1 MSIDVIRYSGDLKI
15 AVRNS
20 GTITLDTG
28 VGVGRVVITGN
39 LDVLGTQTNIT
50 STNTNILDNI
60 VVLNSG
66 EKNNYVTLGQSG
78 IAIDRGN
85 NASSTSS
92 ATLLY
97 DDTISWRLKTT
108 STFTRG
114 VWTFKSAG
122 VRSGIEVGAIR
133 FSNSGTSELGL
144 GQTGA
149 LSVRSAGSPG
159 TVYAAKVQD
168 DDDIPNKWYVDNT
181 PLRGTATSSLTSLE
195 IREGNTWVEAN
206 DDSITGNASNITTY
220 IDGVTTMIVRSNTV
234 IAAGVAIIGNTIRP
248 LTNNTNLTLQTQ
260 GTGTVLVNN
269 GISIGVSTTQPF
281 AEQGIVKVYTTS
293 TPGAGSS
300 GILFTGIDN
309 RNSPPSPIKGELISA
324 RKALVFSIIF

>member
-15 AVRNS
+15 AVQNS

-28 VGVGRVVITGN
+28 ASVGTVVITGN
-39 LDVLGTQTNIT
+39 LDVRGTQTNIT

-60 VVLNSG
+60 IVLNAG
-66 EKNNYVTLGQSG
+66 ETNNYVTLGQAG

-85 NASSTSS
+85 NASSTAS

-122 VRSGIEVGAIR
+122 VRSGIEVGAVR
-133 FSNSGTSELGL
+133 FGNSSTVELGI
-144 GQTGA
+144 
-149 LSVRSAGSPG
+149 SAGGAVSVKSFGVAG
-159 TVYAAKVQD
+159 TAYAAKVVD
-168 DDDIPNKWYVDNT
+168 DDDIPNKYYVDNT
-181 PLRGTATSSLTSLE
+181 PLRGTATTALSALAL
-195 IREGNTWVEAN
+195 IEGNSSVTVS
-206 DDSITGNASNITTY
+206 DDSISGVPSNVTTV
-220 IDGVTTMIVRSNTV
+220 IDGVTTMIVRSNSV
-234 IAAGVAIIGNTIRP
+234 IAAGVIIIGNTIRP
-248 LTNNTNLTLQTQ
+248 LVANTNLTLQTQ

-269 GISIGVSTTQPF
+269 GISIGVSTTVPF

-309 RNSPPSPIKGELISA
+309 RNVPATPIRGELISA

>member
-28 VGVGRVVITGN
+28 VSVGKVVITGN

-60 VVLNSG
+60 VVLNAG
-66 EKNNYVTLGQSG
+66 ETNNYVTLGQAG

-97 DDTISWRLKTT
+97 DDSISWRSKTT

-114 VWTFKSAG
+114 VWVFKSAG
-122 VRSGIEVGAIR
+122 IRNGIEVGAVR
-133 FSNSGTSELGL
+133 FGSSSTVELGL
-144 GQTGA
+144 
-149 LSVRSAGSPG
+149 SAGGAVSVKTFGVAG
-159 TVYAAKVQD
+159 TAYAARIID

-181 PLRGTATSSLTSLE
+181 PLRGTATTALSALE
-195 IREGNTWVEAN
+195 IRQGNTWVEAN
-206 DDSITGNASNITTY
+206 DDSVTGNPSNVTTF
-220 IDGVTTMIVRSNTV
+220 IDGVTTMIVRSNSV

-260 GTGTVLVNN
+260 GTGTVVVNN
-269 GISIGVSTTQPF
+269 GISIGVSSTAPL
-281 AEQGIVKVYTTS
+281 AEQGVVKVYTTS

-300 GILFTGIDN
+300 GIMFTGIDN
-309 RNSPPSPIKGELISA
+309 RNIPPTPIRGELISA

>member
-28 VGVGRVVITGN
+28 VGVGKVVITGN

-60 VVLNSG
+60 LVLNAG
-66 EKNNYVTLGQSG
+66 ETNNYVTLGQAG

-97 DDTISWRLKTT
+97 DDSISWRLKTT

-114 VWTFKSAG
+114 VWVFKSAG
-122 VRSGIEVGAIR
+122 IRNGIEVGAVR
-133 FSNSGTSELGL
+133 FGSSSTVELGL
-144 GQTGA
+144 
-149 LSVRSAGSPG
+149 SAGGAVSVKTFGVAG
-159 TVYAAKVQD
+159 TAYSARVVD

-181 PLRGTATSSLTSLE
+181 PLRGTATTALSALE

-206 DDSITGNASNITTY
+206 DDSVTGNPSNVTTF
-220 IDGVTTMIVRSNTV
+220 IDGVTTMIVRSNSV

-260 GTGTVLVNN
+260 GTGTVVVNN
-269 GISIGVSTTQPF
+269 GISIGVSSTAPL
-281 AEQGIVKVYTTS
+281 AEQGVVKVYTTS

-300 GILFTGIDN
+300 GIMFTGIDN
-309 RNSPPSPIKGELISA
+309 RNVPPTPIRGELISA

>member
-28 VGVGRVVITGN
+28 VGVGTVVVTGN
-39 LDVLGTQTNIT
+39 LDVRGTQTNIT

-60 VVLNSG
+60 LVLNAG
-66 EKNNYVTLGQSG
+66 EVNNYVTLGQSG

-97 DDTISWRLKTT
+97 DDTISWRSKTT

-133 FSNSGTSELGL
+133 FGSSSTVEIGL
-144 GQTGA
+144 
-149 LSVRSAGSPG
+149 SAGGAVSVKTFGVAG
-159 TVYAAKVQD
+159 TAYAAKVVD

-181 PLRGTATSSLTSLE
+181 PLRGTATSALVALE
-195 IREGNTWVEAN
+195 LRQGNTYVQVN
-206 DDSITGNASNITTY
+206 DDSVTGLPSNVTTY
-220 IDGVTTMIVRSNTV
+220 IDGVSTMIVRSNSV
-234 IAAGVAIIGNTIRP
+234 IAAGVAIIGSTIRP
-248 LTNNTNLTLQTQ
+248 LTANTNLTLQTQ

-269 GISIGVSTTQPF
+269 GISIGVSAVAPF
-281 AEQGIVKVYTTS
+281 AEQGMVKIYTTS

-300 GILFTGIDN
+300 GIMFTGIDN
-309 RNSPPSPIKGELISA
+309 NSSPPNPIRGELISA

>member
-28 VGVGRVVITGN
+28 VGVGTVVVTGN
-39 LDVLGTQTNIT
+39 LNVLGTQTNIT

-60 VVLNSG
+60 LVLNAG
-66 EKNNYVTLGQSG
+66 ESNNYVTLGQAG

-122 VRSGIEVGAIR
+122 VRSGIEVGAVR
-133 FSNSGTSELGL
+133 FGSSSTVELGL
-144 GQTGA
+144 
-149 LSVRSAGSPG
+149 SAGGAVSVKTFGVAG
-159 TVYAAKVQD
+159 TAYAARVVD
-168 DDDIPNKWYVDNT
+168 DDDIPNKYYVDNT
-181 PLRGTATSSLTSLE
+181 PLRGTATNALSALE
-195 IREGNTWVEAN
+195 LREGNTWVEVN
-206 DDSITGNASNITTY
+206 DDSITGLPSNVTTF
-220 IDGVTTMIVRSNTV
+220 IDGVSTMIVRSNSIV
-234 IAAGVAIIGNTIRP
+234 AAGVAIIGNTIRP
-248 LTNNTNLTLQTQ
+248 LTANTNLTLQTQ
-260 GTGTVLVNN
+260 GTGTVVVNN
-269 GISIGVSTTQPF
+269 GLSIGVSNSAPF

-300 GILFTGIDN
+300 GIMFTGIDN
-309 RNSPPSPIKGELISA
+309 RNNPPTPIRGELISA